1 MYTIIVDSREVAEA
15 QANTREPFTDLFI
28 TRLPSTMEEVGY
40 ERAGDTLI
48 VKYEENEEGR
58 LNIGA
63 QLPYELHDHMPR
75 VFGVILQLHYGVTKI
90 KLGNKIH
97 RVEVL
102 VNAPNGVYFNESILG
117 GRVLR
122 HETHGVV
129 FTRAGD
135 TYAAVNDSTLQI
147 INERFVKRGTGV
159 FIPDAYMV
167 RFVINNR
174 YVYQPLSRLFNDI
187 DVAVSFNDRI
197 GYEEWAE
204 KNKELLNLLGEL
216 DK

>member
-1 MYTIIVDSREVAEA
+1 M
-15 QANTREPFTDLFI
+15 
-28 TRLPSTMEEVGY
+28 
-40 ERAGDTLI
+40 
-48 VKYEENEEGR
+48 
-58 LNIGA
+58 
-63 QLPYELHDHMPR
+63 
-75 VFGVILQLHYGVTKI
+75 
-90 KLGNKIH
+90 
-97 RVEVL
+97 
-102 VNAPNGVYFNESILG
+102 NAPNGVYFNESILG

-174 YVYQPLSRLFNDI
+174 YVYQPLSRLFNDV

-197 GYEEWAE
+197 GYEEWTE